1 MRRELSIALIFLILV
16 SGCIPK
22 KKHLAQLKS
31 ANDAKA
37 KVDAALTTSEAE
49 RQAQKKRADDLDKQL
64 NDLLTQLQMTKA
76 DLDKSK
82 DQLSGAESNLKATSA
97 ELEELRKQR
106 AEAEKRLAAFKAI
119 TAKFQAM
126 IDSGKL
132 KVTTRG
138 GQMIVQLPAGI
149 LFASGKASLSKDG
162 EVAIAEVATIL
173 KEFSDRR
180 FLVAGHTDN
189 ERLSKSSKFDDN
201 WELSSARALT
211 VTKFL
216 IQGGM
221 APKNV
226 SAAGYAEFDPI
237 AANDSEENKQKNR
250 RIEIILLPNIN
261 ELPGLPEDPK

>member
-1 MRRELSIALIFLILV
+1 MRRQLSIAMIFLVLA

-22 KKHLAQLKS
+22 KKHLAALK
-31 ANDAKA
+31 ADADAKA
-37 KVDAALTTSEAE
+37 QVEEQLKTAQDDRDAE
-49 RQAQKKRADDLDKQL
+49 KKRADDLDKKL
-64 NDLLTQLQMTKA
+64 NDLLAQLKLTAEDMEKF
-76 DLDKSK
+76 KN
-82 DQLSGAESNLKATSA
+82 QLNGAETTLKSTAA

-149 LFASGKASLSKDG
+149 LFASGKADLSKDG
-162 EVAIAEVATIL
+162 EAAIAEVAVIL

-180 FLVAGHTDN
+180 FLIAGHTDN
-189 ERLSKSSKFDDN
+189 ERLSKSSKFNDN
-201 WELSSARALT
+201 WELSSARAIT
-211 VTKFL
+211 VTRAL
-216 IQGGM
+216 ITGGV

-226 SAAGYAEFDPI
+226 SAAGYAEFDPV
-237 AANDSEENKQKNR
+237 AENDTDENKQKNR

-261 ELPGLPEDPK
+261 ELPGLPDEMK

>member
-1 MRRELSIALIFLILV
+1 MKKQLSIAFIFLVLA

-22 KKHLAQLKS
+22 KKHLAQLKT

-37 KVDAALTTSEAE
+37 QVAAELATSETE
-49 RQAQKKRADDLDKQL
+49 RAAQKKRADDLDKQL
-64 NDLLTQLQMTKA
+64 NDLLDQLKMTKA

-82 DQLSGAESNLKATSA
+82 TELSGVESSLKASAA

-138 GQMIVQLPAGI
+138 GQMIVELPAGI

-162 EVAIAEVATIL
+162 EVAIGEVATIL
-173 KEFSDRR
+173 KEFTDRR

-189 ERLSKSSKFDDN
+189 ERLGKSSKFDDN
-201 WELSSARALT
+201 WELSSARAIT

-216 IQGGM
+216 IQGGV

-237 AANDSEENKQKNR
+237 VANDSEENKQKNR

-261 ELPGLPEDPK
+261 ELPGLPDDPK